1 VHQPDIPQPGS
12 PQEWPPPASGPEEV
26 PGAGAGQARADA
38 LDEAWNS
45 LPSGVGAVIYRP
57 VAPPPPTP
65 EPVALPELHAPV
77 PESAPVPH
85 APVPEPAPVPA
96 PASVPAPA
104 PVPAVEGVPAAEP
117 VPPGAVPEAVRVP
130 VAVPLLGPPRHSGPK
145 PPLYAPHPGTLPSV
159 RDDLDGAVVADIVVD
174 GATHGALTV
183 RAASIRGDSH
193 RYEGGPRQDALG
205 VTRLGGPDPAN
216 GLLLLTVADGVGS
229 AARSHIG
236 SHEVSRSVAL
246 FLDRYAEQL
255 AESLRAHDEST
266 FSALVNSAVGSA
278 AEGLARSV
286 AERGGHPADHAT
298 TLRGLL
304 VPLDPRVRDRGFF
317 AVGDGG
323 GALLRRGVW
332 TVDVFGEG
340 QGGSGVIDTGT
351 EALPG
356 SRFARSLIHGP
367 ALPGDLLV
375 LCTDGLSTP
384 LAGDAG
390 MRDFLAAAW
399 GSAEVPGPVDFLWQ
413 LQYRV
418 KSYDD
423 DRTAVCLWEGPEG

>member
-1 VHQPDIPQPGS
+1 MHQPDIHQPDMHQPGAPQPGA
-12 PQEWPPPASGPEEV
+12 PQEWPPPASGPEE
-26 PGAGAGQARADA
+26 PPEAGQARADA

-45 LPSGVGAVIYRP
+45 LPSGVGAVAYRP
-57 VAPPPPTP
+57 VPPPPPAPEPFALP
-65 EPVALPELHAPV
+65 EPVPETAPVPHAPV
-77 PESAPVPH
+77 PESAPVL
-85 APVPEPAPVPA
+85 
-96 PASVPAPA
+96 APA
-104 PVPAVEGVPAAEP
+104 PVPAAEGAPAGEP
-117 VPPGAVPEAVRVP
+117 TPPGVAAEAVRAP

-193 RYEGGPRQDALG
+193 RYEGGPRQDALC
-205 VTRLGGPDPAN
+205 VTRLGGPDPTN

-255 AESLRAHDEST
+255 AESLRAREEPT

-304 VPLDPRVRDRGFF
+304 VPLDPQVRHRGFF

-323 GALLRRGVW
+323 GALLREGVW

-356 SRFARSLIHGP
+356 SRFARSLIYGP

-384 LAGDAG
+384 LAGDPG
-390 MRDFLAAAW
+390 MRDFLAGAW

-423 DRTAVCLWEGPEG
+423 DRTAVCLWEGPEE